1 MFFFSIAENR
11 LKNFSR
17 FLLFLFLV
25 MQIFIVA
32 RPRTWLFSPTQVKL
46 YFPWINWVQ
55 NNILIKRL
63 FPRKLWHLT
72 SISMILTILI
82 NLLIFQTKFLVL
94 DWNEFIFI
102 IDCLNEM
109 NHLTIIFFY
118 RLQNR
123 IQLIV
128 LNLFENTFIC
138 KLTLVNY
145 IQWKKISP
153 RT

>member
-1 MFFFSIAENR
+1 M
-11 LKNFSR
+11 
-17 FLLFLFLV
+17 LFLFLV

-46 YFPWINWVQ
+46 YFSWINWVQ

-63 FPRKLWHLT
+63 FPRKLGHLT

-82 NLLIFQTKFLVL
+82 YLLIFHTKFLVL
-94 DWNEFIFI
+94 YWNEFIFI
-102 IDCLNEM
+102 IDCLNER
-109 NHLTIIFFY
+109 NHLTIIFVY
-118 RLQNR
+118 RLQIR

-128 LNLFENTFIC
+128 LNLFKNISIC

-153 RT
+153 WT